1 MQHFISKQLQ
11 DHLALFQQIEIG
23 LTLPIAQ
30 LAERLIETFKIGNK
44 LLIMGNGG
52 SAADAQHFA
61 GEIVSRFRMER
72 PALPAIALS
81 TDTSILTAI
90 GNDYGFERIFSRQ
103 VEALAAPGDAVIGIS
118 TSGNSPNVQK
128 ALEVARQA
136 GCTTI
141 GLLGKDG
148 GSIKALCDISLII
161 PSNDTPRIQE
171 GHITVIHIL
180 CDLIEQGLFGAFAGE
195 GH

>member
-118 TSGNSPNVQK
+118 TSGNSPNVLK
-128 ALEVARQA
+128 ALVVARQA

-148 GSIKALCDISLII
+148 GSIKALCDIPLII
-161 PSNDTPRIQE
+161 PSNDTPRVQE